1 MVFGMRVY
9 DNVACQANFLMDRS
23 GYVEGFILI
32 NMVATLVLYEGS
44 NLSFQEIF
52 SENLRC
58 R

>member
-1 MVFGMRVY
+1 VFGMRVY
-9 DNVACQANFLMDRS
+9 DNVACRANFLMDRS

-58 R
+58 I